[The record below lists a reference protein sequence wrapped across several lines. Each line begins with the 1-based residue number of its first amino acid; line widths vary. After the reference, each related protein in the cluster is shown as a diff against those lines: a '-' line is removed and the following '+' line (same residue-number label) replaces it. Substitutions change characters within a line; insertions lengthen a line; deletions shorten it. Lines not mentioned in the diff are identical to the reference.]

1 MRGMLIALA
10 FAVMIILSACNLNT
24 VPPTP
29 IPTPDLPRVYFE
41 YPSNNDQVFLN
52 TDLTVDIVAQD
63 ESVGISRLIFSVDGE
78 VIQDVQPPDEMVTIF
93 RVNMNWLAEGLGL
106 HTLSAIAY
114 RPSGTQSDEAIITI
128 EVIPR

>member
-1 MRGMLIALA
+1 M
-10 FAVMIILSACNLNT
+10 VILTACNLNT
-24 VPPTP
+24 VEPTP
-29 IPTPDLPRVYFE
+29 IPTPDIPRVRFE
-41 YPSNNDQVFLN
+41 YPSNNDQVYIN

-63 ESVGISRLIFSVDGE
+63 QSVGISRLEFYVDGE
-78 VIQDVQPPDEMVTIF
+78 LIQDGTPPDGLVSIF

-114 RPSGTQSDEAIITI
+114 RPSGIPSEEAIIAI